1 MPLDSPL
8 VHDRRQDVVATR
20 DCKPD
25 DFKLIRSD
33 FDAETV
39 FYLLDNRY
47 RHETIVVGGNDTEQ
61 LLTAIFGK
69 LSRNHAVKIIPG
81 SSLLTAREAAE
92 ILQTSIQNLD
102 RIEREGKLRFSK
114 HGLQTVIDAEQ
125 VFVYK
130 DARAK
135 LTAKALDELIGM
147 DQDMY
152 FYDE

>member
-1 MPLDSPL
+1 MPLDSAFAD
-8 VHDRRQDVVATR
+8 DRPQDVGAAS

-33 FDAETV
+33 FDSGTV
-39 FYLLDNRY
+39 FYLLDNRN
-47 RHETIVVGGNDTEQ
+47 RHETIVVGGNDAEQ

-81 SSLLTAREAAE
+81 SSLLTAKEAAT
-92 ILQTSIQNLD
+92 ILQTSLQNLD

-130 DARAK
+130 EARAK
-135 LTAKALDELIGM
+135 LTAKVHDELIGM

-152 FYDE
+152 YFDG

>member
-1 MPLDSPL
+1 MPLDSALVEDRPL
-8 VHDRRQDVVATR
+8 DVVATSDR
-20 DCKPD
+20 SPDDCKL
-25 DFKLIRSD
+25 FQSD
-33 FDAETV
+33 LDSETV
-39 FYLLDNRY
+39 FYLLDNRN
-47 RHETIVVGGNDTEQ
+47 RHETIVVGGNDAEQ

-81 SSLLTAREAAE
+81 SSLLTAKEAAA
-92 ILQTSIQNLD
+92 ILQTSLQNLD

-114 HGLQTVIDAEQ
+114 RGLQTVIDAEQ

-135 LTAKALDELIGM
+135 LAAKADDELIGM

>member
-1 MPLDSPL
+1 MPLDSAL
-8 VHDRRQDVVATR
+8 VHDHHLDVVATR

-33 FDAETV
+33 FDSGTV
-39 FYLLDNRY
+39 FYLLDNRN

-81 SSLLTAREAAE
+81 SSLLTAKEAAA
-92 ILQTSIQNLD
+92 ILQTSLQNLD

-114 HGLQTVIDAEQ
+114 RGLRTVIDAEQ

-130 DARAK
+130 DALSK
-135 LTAKALDELIGM
+135 LAAKADDELIGM